1 MPITA
6 HPDIWALNFG
16 EYFFAF
22 KGVVNIYD
30 YLYSLPLSHPLVQ
43 NYGTN
48 FFSYPP
54 LAYFTLGIFSWLL
67 RPFANPEFTP
77 WLMVHLGEVY
87 RNSDLFKQL
96 FLFKFPYLFFDLGL
110 AFLLASLFKKEKE
123 QKLALILWLFNPL
136 TLYTTFMIG
145 QFDILPVFLI
155 AFCLWLTVKRKDGLA
170 AVTLGLGGAFK
181 MFPLL
186 LVLPLALALGKS
198 LKERLKLVVL
208 GVLPYLIIIA
218 PFLSS
223 VAFRQVVLFS
233 NQSQKMLFANL
244 AVSGAE
250 GIYLFIFFYFLICL
264 LVDYQKIERKFLWLP
279 FLAVFLLFFSVTHY
293 HPQWF
298 LWLTPFLIIDLV
310 INGKKHLGHIS
321 ILLFSYLV
329 ILFFFEP
336 SLHLGLFAPLN
347 PALAKLSGDLGE
359 VVAPFYNP
367 FQLKSL
373 IRSLFAAV
381 AFFLVYVNFRHV
393 QNKKVN

>member
-48 FFSYPP
+48 FFTYPP
-54 LAYFTLGIFSWLL
+54 LAYFTLGVFGWLL
-67 RPFANPEFTP
+67 RPFANPEFAP
-77 WLMVHLGEVY
+77 WLMGHLSEVY
-87 RNSDLFKQL
+87 RNPDLFKQL

-110 AFLLASLFKKEKE
+110 TFLLVSLFQKEREKR
-123 QKLALILWLFNPL
+123 LVLGLWLLNPL
-136 TLYTTFMIG
+136 ALYTTFMIG
-145 QFDILPVFLI
+145 QFDIIPVFLI
-155 AFCLWLTVKRKDGLA
+155 VLALWLASKRRDGLA
-170 AVTLGLGGAFK
+170 AIALGFGGAFK

-186 LVLPLALALGKS
+186 LVLPLAL
-198 LKERLKLVVL
+198 VL
-208 GVLPYLIIIA
+208 GENLKKRARLVFLGILPYLIAIA

-250 GIYLFIFFYFLICL
+250 GIYLFVFFYFLICL
-264 LVDYQKIERKFLWLP
+264 LVDYQKIGRKFLWLP

-310 INGKKHLGHIS
+310 INGKKHLGYVS
-321 ILLFSYLV
+321 ILLFCYFA
-329 ILFFFEP
+329 ILLFFEP

-347 PALAKLSGDLGE
+347 PALAKLSGGLGE
-359 VVAPFYNP
+359 AVVSFYNP

-381 AFFLVYVNFRHV
+381 AFFLVYVNFRHA
-393 QNKKVN
+393 QIKKTN